1 VSYLRQER
9 SPLSAVTLGGDTAP
23 ASLSDAYAA
32 MAVEIGRDSQRWGAW
47 KLGGTNYG
55 SQAAFNVTRGY
66 FGAIDRSEILSQPS
80 IAPGF
85 ALFEVK
91 GEVEVAL
98 RIAADGQG
106 FDAWCVCLEMPS
118 SPITN
123 LPEAGVA
130 ALVADRCAAGALL
143 LGAEKPVASLSET
156 ENAHFTL
163 EIDGEA
169 ASVGTLADLVA
180 PPVAC
185 LEDFLTLAAET
196 GFQPKAGDWVA
207 TGGITKCIAFK
218 PGAHV
223 RVLFNE
229 DVVLDFTASLTGA

>member
-1 VSYLRQER
+1 MTYLRQER
-9 SPLSAVTLGGDTAP
+9 SPLSAVTLGGDTTP
-23 ASLSDAYAA
+23 ASLPAAYAG
-32 MAVEIGRDSQRWGAW
+32 MAVEIGHEPDRWDAW
-47 KLGGTNYG
+47 KLGGTNFG

-66 FGAIDRSEILSQPS
+66 FGAIDRTEILREPVL
-80 IAPGF
+80 APGF
-85 ALFEVK
+85 PLFEIK

-118 SPITN
+118 SPIIN
-123 LPEAGVA
+123 LMEVGVS

-143 LGAEKPVASLSET
+143 LGAEKPVSSLNET
-156 ENAHFTL
+156 QSARFTL
-163 EIDGEA
+163 EIDGAA

-180 PPVAC
+180 SPAAC
-185 LEDFLTLAAET
+185 LEDFLALAAET
-196 GFQPKAGDWVA
+196 GFKPKAGDWVA

-229 DVVLDFTASLTGA
+229 DIVLDFTASLTGA

>member
-1 VSYLRQER
+1 MTYLRQER
-9 SPLSAVTLGGDTAP
+9 SPLSAVTLGGDTTP
-23 ASLSDAYAA
+23 ASLSAAYAG
-32 MAVEIGRDSQRWGAW
+32 MAVEIGREPDRWAAW

-66 FGAIDRSEILSQPS
+66 FGAIDRTEILWEPA

-85 ALFEVK
+85 PLFEIK

-123 LPEAGVA
+123 LLEAGVA

-143 LGAEKPVASLSET
+143 LGAEKPVSRLNET
-156 ENAHFTL
+156 ESASFTL
-163 EIDGEA
+163 EIDGGA

-180 PPVAC
+180 SPADC
-185 LEDFLTLAAET
+185 LEDFLALAAET
-196 GFQPKAGDWVA
+196 DFKPKAGDWVA
-207 TGGITKCIAFK
+207 TGGITKCVAFK

-229 DVVLDFTASLTGA
+229 DVALDFTASLTGA

>member
-1 VSYLRQER
+1 VTYFRQER
-9 SPLSAVTLGGDTAP
+9 SPLSAITLGGDTTP
-23 ASLSDAYAA
+23 ATLADAYAG
-32 MAVEIGRDSQRWGAW
+32 MAVEIAREPVRWGAW

-55 SQAAFNVTRGY
+55 GQAAFNVTRGY
-66 FGAIDRSEILSQPS
+66 FGAIDRSEILLEPA

-85 ALFEVK
+85 PLFEIK

-98 RIAADGQG
+98 RIAADGQS

-123 LPEAGVA
+123 LLEAGVN

-143 LGAEKPVASLSET
+143 LGAEKPVSSLSET

-180 PPVAC
+180 SPAAC
-185 LEDFLTLAAET
+185 LDDFLALAAET
-196 GFQPKAGDWVA
+196 GFAPKAGDWVA

-218 PGAHV
+218 PGAQV

-229 DVVLDFTASLTGA
+229 EAVLDFTASLTGA